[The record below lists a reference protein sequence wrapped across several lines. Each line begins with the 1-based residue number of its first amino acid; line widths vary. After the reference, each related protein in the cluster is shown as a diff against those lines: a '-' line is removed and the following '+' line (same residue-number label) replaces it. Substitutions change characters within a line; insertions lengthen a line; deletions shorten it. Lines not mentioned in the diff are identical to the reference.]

1 MGTLTREAGPGGDGA
16 LDRIARLAARTL
28 GVPAVLVTVTDG
40 GGQRVVGR
48 GGSAA
53 EADAAAPPLCARV
66 AERGQAVVE
75 ADLGPDTGLH
85 GGAAAFAGVPLCTR
99 HGLALGCIGAL
110 DLRPREWSAGEVEAL
125 HDFAVL
131 AAREV
136 EAEPGRT
143 AGERDRLMTAA
154 LEQLGEPVG
163 ITDLAGRFRYANAAH
178 ARTLGYPAGRYADHT
193 ADDFLADDQA
203 RARFAEGAARARAEG
218 GWRGRIPFRTLGGAV
233 VAMEVILGPVRDA
246 AGETLLFAVSRNVSG
261 EVSRESQLRR
271 AERLASL
278 GTLLSGVAHELNNP
292 LAAIKSFAQLLLL
305 DERPAED
312 QEALEVIEREAARA
326 AKIVA
331 DLRLVARQ
339 TERSGGAREPVQLN
353 DVVRGVLEIRAY
365 TLQTHNVEV
374 RADLARDLPPVH
386 ADRGEMEQVV
396 LNLVLNAEHSL
407 ADHPG
412 ERRLIVRTRPSA
424 QGVSLQV
431 VDSGPGIPEEH
442 LERIFDPF
450 WTTKAPGKGT
460 GLGLS
465 LVHGIVAEHGG
476 EIRVDSETG
485 RGAAFAVELP
495 RAPAA
500 PPREDSATPRPL
512 RVLVVDDEAP
522 IRRSLV
528 RYLERRGHR
537 VDEASDGSEA
547 LARLGDAGDE
557 PYDVILADLRM
568 PGLGGERLLAELRAG
583 GTGAE
588 ERLVFIT
595 GDALSAAAAAGLAAS
610 RIPVVFKPF
619 ELEQVARAVEQR
631 AGGEPGN
638 PPGSI

>member
-1 MGTLTREAGPGGDGA
+1 MTRQDATGGEGA
-16 LDRIARLAARTL
+16 LDRIARLAARML
-28 GVPAVLVTVTDG
+28 GVPAVVVTLGDG
-40 GGQRVVGR
+40 GGERVAGR
-48 GGSAA
+48 GG
-53 EADAAAPPLCARV
+53 AAPDAGNGAPLLCAAVR
-66 AERGQAVVE
+66 ERGEAVVL
-75 ADLGPDTGLH
+75 ADLGPDTALH
-85 GGAAAFAGVPLCTR
+85 GGAAAFAGLPLCTR
-99 HGLALGCIGAL
+99 EGLALGCIAAV
-110 DLRPREWSAGEVEAL
+110 DLRPREWSAADVEAL
-125 HDFAVL
+125 RDFAAL

-136 EAEPGRT
+136 EAEPGRE
-143 AGERDRLMTAA
+143 AGERARLTTAA

-163 ITDLAGRFRYANAAH
+163 ITDREGRFRYANAAH
-178 ARTLGYPAGRYADHT
+178 ARVLGYPPGRYADHT
-193 ADDFLADDQA
+193 TGDFLPDERA
-203 RARFAEGAARARAEG
+203 RARFAESAERALAEG
-218 GWRGRIPFRTLGGAV
+218 RWRGRIPFCTLGGAV
-233 VAMEVILGPVRDA
+233 VPMEVILWPVRDA
-246 AGETLLFAVSRNVSG
+246 GGEALLFAVARNVSG
-261 EVSRESQLRR
+261 EASRESQLRR

-278 GTLLSGVAHELNNP
+278 GTLLGGVAHELNNP

-305 DERPAED
+305 DERPPED
-312 QEALEVIEREAARA
+312 REALEVIEREAARA

-339 TERSGGAREPVQLN
+339 TERSGGARDPVQLN
-353 DVVRGVLEIRAY
+353 DVVRGVLEIRGY

-374 RADLARDLPPVH
+374 RADLARDLPPVL

-424 QGVSLQV
+424 RGVSLQV

-450 WTTKAPGKGT
+450 WTTREPGKGT

-476 EIRVDSETG
+476 EIRVDSEPG

-500 PPREDSATPRPL
+500 AVRGPSDASARRL
-512 RVLVVDDEAP
+512 RVLVVDDEAS
-522 IRRSLV
+522 IRRSLA
-528 RYLERRGHR
+528 RCLERRGHR

-547 LARLGDAGDE
+547 LARLGDAGDD

-568 PGLGGERLLAELRAG
+568 PGLDGDRLLAELRAG

-595 GDALSAAAAAGLAAS
+595 GDALSDAAAAALGAS
-610 RIPVVFKPF
+610 GIPVIFKPF
-619 ELEQVARAVEQR
+619 ELAQVARAVEQR
-631 AGGEPGN
+631 AGGGTGDPGR
-638 PPGSI
+638 SI

>member
-1 MGTLTREAGPGGDGA
+1 VDDGGGERIAGRAGAAPETGDGA
-16 LDRIARLAARTL
+16 PRLCE
-28 GVPAVLVTVTDG
+28 AV
-40 GGQRVVGR
+40 R
-48 GGSAA
+48 
-53 EADAAAPPLCARV
+53 
-66 AERGQAVVE
+66 ERGEAVVL
-75 ADLGPDTGLH
+75 ADLGPNTALH
-85 GGAAAFAGVPLCTR
+85 GGAAAFAGLPLCTR
-99 HGLALGCIGAL
+99 GGLALGCIAAV
-110 DLRPREWSAGEVEAL
+110 DVRPREWSAAEVEAL
-125 HDFAVL
+125 RDFAVL

-136 EAEPGRT
+136 EAGRGRE
-143 AGERDRLMTAA
+143 AGERARLTNAA

-163 ITDLAGRFRYANAAH
+163 ITDRVGRFRYANAAH
-178 ARTLGYPAGRYADHT
+178 ARTLGYPPGRYADHT
-193 ADDFLADDQA
+193 AGDFLPDERA
-203 RARFAEGAARARAEG
+203 RARWAEGAERALAGG
-218 GWRGRIPFRTLGGAV
+218 GWRGRIPFRTPGGVAV
-233 VAMEVILGPVRDA
+233 PMEVIMWPVRDPG
-246 AGETLLFAVSRNVSG
+246 GEALLFAVARNVSG

-305 DERPAED
+305 DERPPED
-312 QEALEVIEREAARA
+312 REALEVIEREAARA

-339 TERSGGAREPVQLN
+339 TERSGGARDPVQLN
-353 DVVRGVLEIRAY
+353 DVVRGVLEIRGY

-374 RADLARDLPPVH
+374 RADLARDLPPVL
-386 ADRGEMEQVV
+386 ADRVEMEQVV

-412 ERRLIVRTRPSA
+412 RRRLIVRTRSSA
-424 QGVSLQV
+424 LGVSLQV

-450 WTTKAPGKGT
+450 WTTKEPGQGT

-476 EIRVDSETG
+476 EIRVDSELG
-485 RGAAFAVELP
+485 GGAAFAVELP

-500 PPREDSATPRPL
+500 PARGPSDAAVRPL

-522 IRRSLV
+522 IRRSLA

-537 VDEASDGSEA
+537 VDEASDGREA
-547 LARLGDAGDE
+547 LARLADAGDE

-568 PGLGGERLLAELRAG
+568 PGLDGDRLLAELRAG

-595 GDALSAAAAAGLAAS
+595 GDALSDAAAAAHAAS
-610 RIPVVFKPF
+610 GIPVMFKPF
-619 ELEQVARAVEQR
+619 ELEEVARAVEQR
-631 AGGEPGN
+631 AGGGTADPDR
-638 PPGSI
+638 SI

>member
-1 MGTLTREAGPGGDGA
+1 MTLQGGPGGDGA
-16 LDRIARLAARTL
+16 LARIARLAARTL
-28 GVPAVLVTVTDG
+28 GVPAVVVTVGDG
-40 GGQRVVGR
+40 EGQRVAGR
-48 GGSAA
+48 CGFAA
-53 EADAAAPPLCARV
+53 GADPGAPPLCARV
-66 AERGQAVVE
+66 AERGEAVLV

-85 GGAAAFAGVPLCTR
+85 GGAAAFAGVPLPTGG
-99 HGLALGCIGAL
+99 GLAAGCIAAL
-110 DLRPREWSAGEVEAL
+110 DVRPREWSAAEVEAL
-125 HDFAVL
+125 RDFAAL

-136 EAEPGRT
+136 EAEPGRA
-143 AGERDRLMTAA
+143 AGARIRLMTAA

-163 ITDLAGRFRYANAAH
+163 ITDPAGRFRYANAAH
-178 ARTLGYPAGRYADHT
+178 ARTLGYPPGHYADYG
-193 ADDFLADDQA
+193 ADDFLPDGPA
-203 RARFAEGAARARAEG
+203 RARFAEGARRARAEG

-233 VAMEVILGPVRDA
+233 VAMEVILGPVRGDD
-246 AGETLLFAVSRNVSG
+246 GETLLFAVSRDVSG

-278 GTLLSGVAHELNNP
+278 GTLLGGVAHELNNP

-305 DERPAED
+305 DERPPED

-339 TERSGGAREPVQLN
+339 TERSGGARDPVQVN
-353 DVVRGVLEIRAY
+353 DVVRSVLEIRGY
-365 TLQTHNVEV
+365 TLQTHNVQV
-374 RADLARDLPPVH
+374 RTDLAHELPPVH

-407 ADHPG
+407 AGHPG

-424 QGVSLQV
+424 LGVSLQV

-450 WTTKAPGKGT
+450 WTTKEPGQGT

-476 EIRVDSETG
+476 EIRVDSELG
-485 RGAAFAVELP
+485 RGAAFSVELP

-500 PPREDSATPRPL
+500 PGRDPASAARSL

-522 IRRSLV
+522 IRRSLA
-528 RYLERRGHR
+528 RFLERRGHR
-537 VDEASDGSEA
+537 VEEASDGHEA
-547 LARLGDAGDE
+547 LARLGEAGDS
-557 PYDVILADLRM
+557 PPDVILADLRM
-568 PGLGGERLLAELRAG
+568 PGLSGERLLAELRRG

-595 GDALSAAAAAGLAAS
+595 GDALSDAAAAALAAS
-610 RIPVVFKPF
+610 GIPVVFKPF

-631 AGGEPGN
+631 AGGGT
-638 PPGSI
+638 GARRWSI